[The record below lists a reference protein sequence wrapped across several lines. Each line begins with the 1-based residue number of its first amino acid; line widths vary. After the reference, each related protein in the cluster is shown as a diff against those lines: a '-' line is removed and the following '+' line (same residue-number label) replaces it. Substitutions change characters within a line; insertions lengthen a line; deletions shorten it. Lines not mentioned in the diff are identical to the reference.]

1 MAETALAGWCTE
13 SAFLVLRTTPGLA
26 SAGAVEQVLGY
37 CLEYRRARRRRRKRR
52 TGLNADGGVVD
63 ETLVLAGVLVGE
75 VEGVA
80 GELDAAG
87 LLALDEEGVLAV
99 DDLPDQVF

>member
-1 MAETALAGWCTE
+1 MLTE
-13 SAFLVLRTTPGLA
+13 KWGRGVE
-26 SAGAVEQVLGY
+26 GA
-37 CLEYRRARRRRRKRR
+37 RH
-52 TGLNADGGVVD
+52 TGLNANGGVVD

-80 GELDAAG
+80 RELDAAG

-99 DDLPDQVF
+99 DDLPDQVFWAGERVC